1 MAGASQAQGFAGR
14 RFTPH
19 ELTLIREVVD
29 SCGGLSRMELAH
41 TICELIGWKR
51 PQGSLKGRECREFLE
66 RLQTQGVVTLPEKLA
81 GRPAGSVTRVPRTER
96 GEAGEELVGPVSR
109 FAPVVMQ
116 PVVEPDERLW
126 FRELVGRYHYLGHR
140 VPYGAHLRYL
150 VFVSK
155 PERQVVGCLQFS
167 SAAWRLSV
175 RDRWIGWSD
184 QTRSHRL
191 QRIVCNSRFLIL
203 PWVHVKNLAS
213 CVLAQAAKRLP
224 KDWRARYSV
233 EPLLIETLVDPRRY
247 TGSCYKAANWVCLGS
262 TAGRGRMDRA
272 KKRQGA
278 EPKLVFVYPLAR
290 HAVQRLRDEDD

>member
-203 PWVHVKNLAS
+203 PWERATFCL
-213 CVLAQAAKRLP
+213 LP
-224 KDWRARYSV
+224 HS
-233 EPLLIETLVDPRRY
+233 PGRRGVPSSN
-247 TGSCYKAANWVCLGS
+247 TGSYLRKRRAAIS
-262 TAGRGRMDRA
+262 RTPIRTASVSSAATGTSH
-272 KKRQGA
+272 GA
-278 EPKLVFVYPLAR
+278 CGI
-290 HAVQRLRDEDD
+290 H